1 MLFLYSVGLVIFA
14 VYFVRSGYYDVIVS
28 RFGDEGVSSITTG
41 RSDIWKAYI
50 SQISTSL
57 KTMFLGALETFK
69 VLGGFGGYVD
79 MSTCEIPDTLSNP
92 TELQFPSL

>member
-1 MLFLYSVGLVIFA
+1 MPHGKRKKKKS
-14 VYFVRSGYYDVIVS
+14 
-28 RFGDEGVSSITTG
+28 
-41 RSDIWKAYI
+41 KAA
-50 SQISTSL
+50 T

>member
-1 MLFLYSVGLVIFA
+1 MVKEKKKKS
-14 VYFVRSGYYDVIVS
+14 
-28 RFGDEGVSSITTG
+28 
-41 RSDIWKAYI
+41 KAA
-50 SQISTSL
+50 T